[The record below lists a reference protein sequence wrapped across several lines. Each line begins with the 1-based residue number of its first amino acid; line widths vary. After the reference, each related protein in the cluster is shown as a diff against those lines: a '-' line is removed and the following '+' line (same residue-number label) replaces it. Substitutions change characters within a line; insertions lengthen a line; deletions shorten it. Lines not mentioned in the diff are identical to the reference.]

1 MNSDENNILVYKDR
15 LQSIYKDLNNN
26 HSYEF
31 NLSVSN
37 GYTVTSRSSEVEN
50 IEYHEDMALNVT
62 VYNDYK
68 KGSASTNNLSS
79 ENILKTI
86 QKAENISQN
95 TQPDE
100 CQGLPES
107 NYTNK
112 DWEDLGIY
120 YPRELE
126 VKDVIEITK
135 SCEAEA

>member
-26 HSYEF
+26 HSHEF

-68 KGSASTNNLSS
+68 KGSASTNNS
-79 ENILKTI
+79 EEF
-86 QKAENISQN
+86 A
-95 TQPDE
+95 
-100 CQGLPES
+100 
-107 NYTNK
+107 
-112 DWEDLGIY
+112 
-120 YPRELE
+120 
-126 VKDVIEITK
+126 
-135 SCEAEA
+135 